1 MKDTNK
7 NVYMRFA
14 WKILGK
20 MMSAYGVLESLGQLF
35 QLFYLLNMCVYMLT
49 SVYSNFPYDFSKR
62 P

>member
-35 QLFYLLNMCVYMLT
+35 QLFYLLNICVYIC
-49 SVYSNFPYDFSKR
+49 
-62 P
+62 